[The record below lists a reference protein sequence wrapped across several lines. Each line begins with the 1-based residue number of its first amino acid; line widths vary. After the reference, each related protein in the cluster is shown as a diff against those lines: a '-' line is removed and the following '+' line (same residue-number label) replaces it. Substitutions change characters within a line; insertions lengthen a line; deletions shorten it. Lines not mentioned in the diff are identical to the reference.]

1 MRRCLLL
8 LLLSVFIFSFA
19 SINALSAAEQE
30 ALMQKYV
37 RGENF
42 TPEEMEQLS
51 RVLKSSEA
59 SDTPFQ
65 ARLLPDQKDK
75 TPGQENRL
83 KPASPPKVPPFF
95 QRYYF
100 NESGYDYPLDI
111 SSLTL
116 FGRRFFDAPS
126 TYAPVTNAPVNDNYI
141 LGPGDRLKIT
151 IWGTAMTDLDV
162 TVNTNGNISSPQF
175 GRMAVAGLTLGG
187 LKDRLRE
194 SVSTG
199 TDFEV
204 ALSEVKTV
212 RIFVTGDAAAPGSYT
227 LSGLAS
233 VINAVFSSGGP
244 SSTGSLRSISLKRGG
259 RRVKTIDLYDFLL
272 NGDSSSDTYLMD
284 GDIIHIAPVGP
295 LVAVAG
301 NVRRPALYEV
311 KEGETWSDIISL
323 AGGMTASAYGVNISL
338 ESFEPDKGRVLATL
352 SRDTL
357 HTLSPKDGD
366 ILRVYPIPMTREDLN
381 MVSLEGYVSTPRK
394 FQWTEGM
401 RFSDLVKAELLL
413 PETYMEYATVTRRE
427 YPENTKRILPV
438 NLEKAIFDR
447 DEKAD
452 LLLHPEDIVTLY
464 SKKEMQDRP
473 PVFIL
478 GEVRKPGTFQYVP
491 GMTVVDLIH
500 LAQGLTNTANL
511 KDAEYVTLRLS
522 DNRVEEID
530 VSVFS
535 LSSVLE
541 QPNDPA
547 VNFYLKP
554 FDKIFVRRLADFE
567 ENRAITLS
575 GEVTYPGVYYARE
588 GETLADILKR
598 AGGFTGEA
606 YIRGSVFTRESVKA
620 LQREHLEELI
630 RTMESTIAVLE
641 SREESRFAALLPVY
655 RKRLEEMKSAQV
667 TGRLVMDLSG
677 DLEAFSR
684 SPYNISV
691 RNGDRLFVPRN
702 PNAVTVMG
710 EVNSPGT
717 FVYHSG
723 HNRVKDYIRMT
734 GGSTPRGDLSRAF
747 VIKANGRIISPY
759 FIDDESR
766 VTTLFRNKFLNA
778 LIFPG
783 DTIIVPPAEPRISFL
798 EHLKDWTTILY
809 QLASTVKFTAD
820 VWN

>member
-1 MRRCLLL
+1 MRRFVLLFL
-8 LLLSVFIFSFA
+8 LALIFSV
-19 SINALSAAEQE
+19 SVSALSPAGQE
-30 ALMQKYV
+30 ALIQKYL
-37 RGENF
+37 RGESF
-42 TPEEMEQLS
+42 TPEEMEELS
-51 RVLKSSEA
+51 QALDSYETQEA
-59 SDTPFQ
+59 PFK
-65 ARLLPDQKDK
+65 ARSFPGQKDR
-75 TPGQENRL
+75 TPDNSQE
-83 KPASPPKVPPFF
+83 PPSSPSPEQPPFF

-141 LGPGDRLKIT
+141 LGPGDRLRIT
-151 IWGTAMTDLDV
+151 IWGTTMTDLDV
-162 TVNTNGNISSPQF
+162 TVNTNGNISSSHF
-175 GRMAVAGLTLGG
+175 GRMSVAGLTLGG
-187 LKDRLRE
+187 LKARLRE
-194 SVSTG
+194 SISTG
-199 TDFEV
+199 TEFEI
-204 ALSEVKTV
+204 ALTEVKTV
-212 RIFVTGDAAAPGSYT
+212 RIFVTGDAASPGSYT

-244 SSTGSLRSISLKRGG
+244 SPTGSLRSIRLNRGG
-259 RRVKTIDLYDFLL
+259 RPVKTIDLYDFLL
-272 NGDSSSDTYLMD
+272 NGDSSDDTYLMD
-284 GDIIHIAPVGP
+284 GDIIHIAPMGP

-311 KEGETWSDIISL
+311 KEGESWSDIITL

-338 ESFEPDKGRVLATL
+338 ESFAKDKGRLLTTL
-352 SRDTL
+352 TRDNL
-357 HTLSPKDGD
+357 GTLSPRDGD
-366 ILRVYPIPMTREDLN
+366 ILRIYPIPMTREDLN
-381 MVSLEGYVSTPRK
+381 AVSLEGYVSTPRK

-401 RFSDLVKAELLL
+401 TFSDLVRTDLLL
-413 PETYMEYATVTRRE
+413 PETYMGYATVTRRV
-427 YPENTKRILPV
+427 YPENTTRILPV
-438 NLEKAIFDR
+438 NLQKALFEEDA
-447 DEKAD
+447 EAD
-452 LLLHPEDIVTLY
+452 LLLQPEDIITLY

-478 GEVRKPGTFQYVP
+478 GEVRQPGSFQYIP

-511 KDAEYVTLRLS
+511 KEAEYVTLKVS
-522 DNRVEEID
+522 DNRVEKID

-535 LSSVLE
+535 LSDVLGR
-541 QPNDPA
+541 PNDPA
-547 VNFYLKP
+547 VNFYLNP

-588 GETLADILKR
+588 GENLADILRR

-606 YIRGSVFTRESVKA
+606 YIRGAVFTRESVKEI
-620 LQREHLEELI
+620 QKQHLEELV
-630 RTMESTIAVLE
+630 RTMESTITAME
-641 SREESRFAALLPVY
+641 SRQESRSAALLPLY
-655 RKRLEEMKSAQV
+655 KKRLEEMKNAQV
-667 TGRLVMDLSG
+667 TGRLIIDLG
-677 DLEAFSR
+677 KDLDAFSR
-684 SPYNISV
+684 SSYNIPV
-691 RNGDRLFVPRN
+691 KDGDTLFVPRN
-702 PNAVTVMG
+702 PDAVTVMG

-717 FVYHSG
+717 FVYHTG
-723 HNRVKDYIRMT
+723 QNRVKDYIRMT
-734 GGSTPRGDLSRAF
+734 GGATPRGDLSRAF

-766 VTTLFRNKFLNA
+766 VATLFRDKFLNA

-783 DTIIVPPAEPRISFL
+783 DTVIVPPAEPRISFV

-809 QLASTVKFTAD
+809 QLASTVKITTD